1 MKYALEMKG
10 RLSAPA
16 LFVKANC
23 SIDEA
28 KAKLDEL
35 QRKEVFELRVADNG
49 TYVYELTDI
58 YLL

>member
-1 MKYALEMKG
+1 MKG
-10 RLSAPA
+10 KLSVPA
-16 LFVKANC
+16 LCVKANC